1 MLVWKASKFNT
12 QCGNFKKISSKC
24 TIFFSFFRSS
34 QISHKV
40 DVCVKRK
47 QNNVENVSK
56 MPSYGLTK
64 ENTTDDTTNTAARNA
79 KNRPPLLRVS
89 HYDEEGSVFY

>member
-1 MLVWKASKFNT
+1 MNNSLSLYNT

-64 ENTTDDTTNTAARNA
+64 ENTTDDTTNTAARNT

>member
-1 MLVWKASKFNT
+1 M
-12 QCGNFKKISSKC
+12 
-24 TIFFSFFRSS
+24 
-34 QISHKV
+34 
-40 DVCVKRK
+40 
-47 QNNVENVSK
+47 SK

-64 ENTTDDTTNTAARNA
+64 ENTITDDTTNTAARNT